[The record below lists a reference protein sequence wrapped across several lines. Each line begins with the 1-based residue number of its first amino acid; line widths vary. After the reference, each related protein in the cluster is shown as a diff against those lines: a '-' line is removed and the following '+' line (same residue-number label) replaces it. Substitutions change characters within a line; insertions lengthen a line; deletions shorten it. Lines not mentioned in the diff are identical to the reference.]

1 MQDLS
6 RTAAETM
13 AILAD
18 MKADL
23 PESALGTPRWSR
35 LSRLE
40 DLLMRVVAHADV
52 VLSDQRS
59 AQESS

>member
-1 MQDLS
+1 
-6 RTAAETM
+6 M
-13 AILAD
+13 ALLAD